1 MTQKMIDLFKKQELL
16 KDSSTQTDFENL
28 SLDFHIQLS
37 KNKFIKLYKSTAY
50 KNEYVLTINTNQSKK
65 IVLTK
70 SMWKIF
76 RQNIKQI
83 DQAFQL

>member
-1 MTQKMIDLFKKQELL
+1 MIDLFKKQELL